1 MTDYTLTPDLD
12 AQITIALEEVRE
24 ELVLAYEK
32 FPRFRSAHEGVAIV
46 DEEMREFRDAAYW
59 PHQHAPGAEETEARQ
74 LAAMAVRY
82 LIDICFAGSLAP
94 R

>member
-1 MTDYTLTPDLD
+1 MPESTSDLEV
-12 AQITIALEEVRE
+12 QIDIALSEVRE
-24 ELVLAYEK
+24 ELIVAYEN

-46 DEEMREFRDAAYW
+46 DEEFREFRDAAYW

-82 LIDICFAGSLAP
+82 LVDVCFPGAAVP

>member
-1 MTDYTLTPDLD
+1 MPGLTSDLE
-12 AQITIALEEVRE
+12 AQIDIALDEVRE
-24 ELVLAYEK
+24 ELIAAYEK

-46 DEEMREFRDAAYW
+46 DEEFREFREAAYW
-59 PHQHAPGAEETEARQ
+59 PHHHAPGAEETESRQ

-82 LIDICFAGSLAP
+82 LIDVCYHGSTVP